1 MILIV
6 YFSFITKYN
15 FSCDVCFSC
24 AVIFTFLCF
33 GINVN
38 ANAHVCAGDNTPL
51 SNCNQLFGSNSF
63 FLFGSLT
70 FQRIGPKLFMPAVT
84 NDCVPD
90 HLTPQI

>member
-15 FSCDVCFSC
+15 FSYNMCFSC

-51 SNCNQLFGSNSF
+51 SNWYRKAGCS
-63 FLFGSLT
+63 
-70 FQRIGPKLFMPAVT
+70 
-84 NDCVPD
+84 
-90 HLTPQI
+90 